1 MGFKSPGVP
10 MMSTATRLILASA
23 EKLGCQKKLCL
34 VNGDCPGDSVCDK
47 FICTQP
53 PVTGTCTNDRNCQ
66 ASEVCD
72 KGQCRD
78 PCGIQGSCGI
88 NAFCSVQSHR
98 KQCVCPQDFTGNPEV
113 ECVRIP
119 STCYSSSDCPQPMQ
133 CADGICMPPCSSDE
147 NCAINERCLQ
157 GLCMLTCRV
166 DNDCFL
172 GHVCLN
178 NRCTDPCRGDTCGPN
193 AKCQVVD
200 HRAQCSCP

>member
-1 MGFKSPGVP
+1 MLNSGNFYNSHI
-10 MMSTATRLILASA
+10 S
-23 EKLGCQKKLCL
+23 
-34 VNGDCPGDSVCDK
+34 
-47 FICTQP
+47 
-53 PVTGTCTNDRNCQ
+53 GTCTNDRNCQ

-157 GLCMLTCRV
+157 GLCMCKFNYNILKFF
-166 DNDCFL
+166 NFL
-172 GHVCLN
+172 NFSKNTFPLY
-178 NRCTDPCRGDTCGPN
+178 
-193 AKCQVVD
+193 KFYI
-200 HRAQCSCP
+200 CSDMSG